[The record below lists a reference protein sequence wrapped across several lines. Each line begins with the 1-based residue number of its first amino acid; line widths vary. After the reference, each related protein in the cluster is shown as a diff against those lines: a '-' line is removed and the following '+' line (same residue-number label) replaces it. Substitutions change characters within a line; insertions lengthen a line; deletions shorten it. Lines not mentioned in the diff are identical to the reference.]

1 MKDDFFYRKLIVYQR
16 AMDLVTE
23 IYELLRTFPQEEKY
37 ALCDQIRRAAVSVP
51 SNIAEGMSRF
61 SNKEKIQF
69 LNISNGSLMETMCQI
84 EIAKRIGYVSQE
96 EYLHIE
102 KNVSEIAYMLS
113 SLRKKITNR

>member
-23 IYELLRTFPQEEKY
+23 IYELLRTFPQE
-37 ALCDQIRRAAVSVP
+37 P

-69 LNISNGSLMETMCQI
+69 LNISNGSLMEIMCQT

-113 SLRKKITNR
+113 SLRKKITNS